1 MFTVGVTDADP
12 DTVIPVPPDTE
23 VTVPTLDVAVVLIV
37 NLALL
42 VLATLTKPLP
52 AISTSSLLPSDQLN
66 LILVVEPGTAKS
78 YVVSPSLPV

>member
-1 MFTVGVTDADP
+1 MFTVGVTVADP

-23 VTVPTLDVAVVLIV
+23 VTVPVLDVAVVLIA

-42 VLATLTKPLP
+42 VLATLIKPVP
-52 AISTSSLLPSDQLN
+52 VISTSSLLPSDPLY
-66 LILVVEPGTAKS
+66 LILVVEAGTAKS